1 MFIEPIR
8 QVSEIQFGIL
18 SSDDVLNNSILDK
31 RTNGITNKGLN
42 SNSKPLDDGLN
53 SLKFGANKKMM
64 ICQTCGMS
72 YENCPG
78 HFGHINLN
86 HPIFHIGFLDIVKK
100 ILNCICIK
108 CGKIRCNYK
117 DHIETIQKLK
127 NNNRLKYIINLSN
140 NIKIC
145 SNCLSQLPKIEYQNK
160 KTEMSMDF
168 IMKFATDSM
177 NLKAGYKSEDK
188 KFDYELNALTVYE
201 IFKKIDSKTFELLGF
216 DPNKSKPE
224 DNIELNFEIVFHMPD
239 FNNSIIAFILKK
251 FLLIFNSGV
260 SVFA

>member
-140 NIKIC
+140 NIKIV
-145 SNCLSQLPKIEYQNK
+145 Y
-160 KTEMSMDF
+160 
-168 IMKFATDSM
+168 
-177 NLKAGYKSEDK
+177 
-188 KFDYELNALTVYE
+188 DYSYLLT
-201 IFKKIDSKTFELLGF
+201 I
-216 DPNKSKPE
+216 
-224 DNIELNFEIVFHMPD
+224 
-239 FNNSIIAFILKK
+239 
-251 FLLIFNSGV
+251 
-260 SVFA
+260 